1 MPLIID
7 ELVAEVQ
14 AEPNPAQASAT
25 EARPPAGPPGDT
37 LLAYTDGVT
46 DAIAI
51 DESFY
56 GEARLQSEL
65 SGVALDATA
74 AEWVDATMRSVF
86 HFAEGHAQADDITVL
101 ALRILPPGA

>member
-37 LLAYTDGVT
+37 LLDLLALVR
-46 DAIAI
+46 
-51 DESFY
+51 ER
-56 GEARLQSEL
+56 EARL
-65 SGVALDATA
+65 AID
-74 AEWVDATMRSVF
+74 
-86 HFAEGHAQADDITVL
+86 
-101 ALRILPPGA
+101 